1 MKKLFLSL
9 TNLILLFVFFLFLL
23 AERTLNGW
31 DAETVSIFYTIVF
44 ILFSYLVNF
53 YFYYKKSIIFK
64 RQFFLWT
71 FLYIVLSIVLYYF
84 VNKQDIP
91 FIGMLNDFALFIIS
105 QIVFNFLISNFDE
118 YKSALEV
125 ILIEDE
131 DVEFNKMDMQK
142 ILDAE
147 LYRSRRY
154 DHKFNIHILDF
165 DVIQTDQKEE
175 VLRDMLKKVLNRFIS
190 FKTYEKLRA
199 NLRRSDIICNID
211 KNNKNQK
218 FFLLCPESDVDHIST
233 VENKLS
239 ELAEEMHVKLSIGSA
254 SFPSEA
260 ITSQEL
266 LSIAYDRAKKINNKD
281 E

>member
-23 AERTLNGW
+23 AEKSSNGW
-31 DAETVSIFYTIVF
+31 TAETVSTFYTIVF

-53 YFYYKKSIIFK
+53 YFYYKKAIVFK
-64 RQFFLWT
+64 QQFFIWT
-71 FLYIVLSIVLYYF
+71 FFYLIFTIVMYYL
-84 VNKQDIP
+84 VINKELL
-91 FIGMLNDFALFIIS
+91 FIGILNDFALFIIS
-105 QIVFNFLISNFDE
+105 QIVFSFLISNFDQ
-118 YKSALEV
+118 YKSALEA
-125 ILIEDE
+125 ILIDE
-131 DVEFNKMDMQK
+131 VDMEFNRMDMQK

-165 DVIQTDQKEE
+165 DVVETDQKEE
-175 VLRDMLKKVLNRFIS
+175 VLKDMLKKVLNRFVS
-190 FKTYEKLRA
+190 FKTYGRLRA

-211 KNNKNQK
+211 ENNKNQK
-218 FFLLCPESDVDHIST
+218 FFLLCPESDIDHISI
-233 VENKLS
+233 VEKKLND
-239 ELAEEMHVKLSIGSA
+239 LAEEMHVRLSIGSA

-266 LSIAYDRAKKINNKD
+266 LSIAYDRAKKNTDKN

>member
-71 FLYIVLSIVLYYF
+71 FLYIILSIVLYYF

-131 DVEFNKMDMQK
+131 DVEFSKMDMQK

-233 VENKLS
+233 VEKKLS